1 MAKINLLPW
10 RQELRKQKQQEFVAI
25 VLAVAGLAVGLVLF
39 AHMALSKQV
48 SDQLERNSY
57 IKAEIATLDTQIT
70 EIDEL
75 QRRREELLARM
86 KVIQDLQGHR
96 PVIVRVFDEFVRAM
110 PDGVYFRTI
119 ERIGNTFTIVGVA
132 ESANQVSGLM
142 RNLEASQWFKGP
154 VLSKVEAEKAVQA
167 GGPVKAGAPS
177 KAKTS
182 SPASPVGNIFALTVA
197 LEAPESAAEEVV
209 VDAKKKAAPSKGEA
223 KK

>member
-10 RQELRKQKQQEFVAI
+10 RQELRKQRQQEFVAI
-25 VLAVAGLAVGLVLF
+25 VLAVVGLAVGIVLF

-57 IKAEIATLDTQIT
+57 IKAEIATLDSQIK

-75 QRRREELLARM
+75 QKRREELLARM

-119 ERIGNTFTIVGVA
+119 ERKEGVFSIVGVA
-132 ESANQVSGLM
+132 ESANQVSNLM
-142 RNLEASQWFKGP
+142 RNLDSSQWFKNP
-154 VLSKVEAEKAVQA
+154 VLSKVAAEAPKGGAV
-167 GGPVKAGAPS
+167 GGKAGVPVT
-177 KAKTS
+177 KAS
-182 SPASPVGNIFALTVA
+182 SASSQSANTFALTVE
-197 LEAPESAAEEVV
+197 LEAPESALDEEESKSKSAP
-209 VDAKKKAAPSKGEA
+209 AKEGGA
-223 KK
+223 K

>member
-110 PDGVYFRTI
+110 PDGVFFRTI
-119 ERIGNTFTIVGVA
+119 ERKGNTFTIVGVA

-142 RNLEASQWFKGP
+142 RNLDSSQWFKDP
-154 VLSKVEAEKAVQA
+154 VLSKVEAEKAAQSA
-167 GGPVKAGAPS
+167 GSAKAAGTPA

-182 SPASPVGNIFALTVA
+182 SPGSTAGNIFALTVA

-209 VDAKKKAAPSKGEA
+209 SVKKMAAPIKGEA

>member
-10 RQELRKQKQQEFVAI
+10 RQELRKQRQQEFVAI
-25 VLAVAGLAVGLVLF
+25 VLAVAGLAVGIILF

-57 IKAEIATLDTQIT
+57 IKAEIATLDSQIK

-75 QRRREELLARM
+75 QKRREELLSRM

-119 ERIGNTFTIVGVA
+119 ERKGNTFKISGSA
-132 ESANQVSGLM
+132 ESANQVSALM
-142 RNLEASQWFKGP
+142 RNLDASQWFKSP
-154 VLSKVEAEKAVQA
+154 VLSKVAAEVQA
-167 GGPVKAGAPS
+167 SAAGQSKGKTPSANAP
-177 KAKTS
+177 A
-182 SPASPVGNIFALTVA
+182 GNAFSLTVE
-197 LEAPESAAEEVV
+197 LEAPESAA
-209 VDAKKKAAPSKGEA
+209 DDQTGKAAAAGGV

>member
-10 RQELRKQKQQEFVAI
+10 RQELRKQRQQEFVAI
-25 VLAVAGLAVGLVLF
+25 VLAVAGLAVGIILF

-57 IKAEIATLDTQIT
+57 IKAEIATLDSQIK

-75 QRRREELLARM
+75 QKRREELLSRM

-119 ERIGNTFTIVGVA
+119 ERKGNMFTISGSA
-132 ESANQVSGLM
+132 ESANQVSALM
-142 RNLEASQWFKGP
+142 RNLDASQWFKNP
-154 VLSKVEAEKAVQA
+154 VLSKVAAEVQ
-167 GGPVKAGAPS
+167 PS
-177 KAKTS
+177 AASQPKGKTS
-182 SPASPVGNIFALTVA
+182 SANAPAGNAFSLSVE
-197 LEAPESAAEEVV
+197 LEAPESAADDQTTAAGGV
-209 VDAKKKAAPSKGEA
+209 KK
-223 KK
+223 

>member
-10 RQELRKQKQQEFVAI
+10 RQELRKQRQQEFVAI
-25 VLAVAGLAVGLVLF
+25 VVAVAVIAVAIVLF

-57 IKAEIATLDTQIT
+57 IRAEISTLDSQIK

-75 QRRREELLARM
+75 QKRREELLSRM

-119 ERIGNTFTIVGVA
+119 ERKGDVFSISGVA
-132 ESANQVSGLM
+132 ESANQVSALM
-142 RNLEASQWFKGP
+142 RNLDSSQWFKSP
-154 VLSKVEAEKAVQA
+154 VLSKVAAEASAA
-167 GGPVKAGAPS
+167 TTT
-177 KAKTS
+177 KAKTTATQ
-182 SPASPVGNIFALTVA
+182 ASNSFSLSVMLETPVV
-197 LEAPESAAEEVV
+197 AEEE
-209 VDAKKKAAPSKGEA
+209 DKKTAETAAGGAAK
-223 KK
+223 